1 MKRKIGFRF
10 TLLGGAA
17 LLSFLLLLPSLP
29 VWKDLPEGLRKVL
42 PSGKISLGLDL
53 KGGMSV
59 TLQVDREKA
68 VDGTLQEIATAMKT
82 PAMQPSIQGAT
93 IHFPVPKGE
102 QRETIKKRIAR
113 HYPYLTISSSDAS
126 GVTFSLSP
134 AEQKRIRTHAMT
146 QAMEVIR
153 NRIDQFGV
161 AEPLIER
168 QGKDRILVELPGIN
182 DPERAM
188 SLIGRTAR
196 LQFLLVDDKNPDAD
210 KILEKKAPVPPADEI
225 LFSHRTDANGQRI
238 ELPYLLVRGALMSGD
253 LISDARVA
261 FGQFNEPY
269 VSLTFNSAGAKLFDT
284 ITREHV
290 KERLAIVLDNVVYS
304 APVIQEEIAGGQAQ
318 ITGNFTLKEA
328 KDLSIV
334 LRSGALPAPVHIL
347 QNVTVGPSLGKDSIR
362 AGIRATI
369 FAGIL
374 VLLFMAVYYRLSGMI
389 ADGALVLNLILLVG
403 AMAALHATLTLPGI
417 AGIILTIGMGVDSN
431 VLIFE
436 RIREE
441 LRLGKPVRSAIDSG
455 YDKAFLTIV
464 DSHVTTL
471 ITALILFIFGT
482 GPIKG
487 FAVTLSVG
495 IAINLFTALVGTR
508 VVFDA
513 MTARKKLDRLS
524 I

>member
-1 MKRKIGFRF
+1 MKRKIGFRLA
-10 TLLGGAA
+10 LLGGAA
-17 LLSFLLLLPSLP
+17 FVSLLLLLPSLP
-29 VWKDLPEGLRKVL
+29 VWKDLPDSIRKLL

-68 VDGTLQEIATAMKT
+68 VEGTLQEISTAMKT
-82 PAMQPSIQGAT
+82 PSMEPRIQGMT
-93 IHFPVPKGE
+93 IMFPVASGKD
-102 QRETIKKRIAR
+102 RDTLVKRIKR
-113 HYPYLTISSSDAS
+113 HYPYLQIQSQDVSA
-126 GVTFSLSP
+126 VTFSIP
-134 AEQKRIRTHAMT
+134 PGEEKRIRAHAMT

-168 QGKDRILVELPGIN
+168 QGKDRIQVELPGIN

-210 KILEKKAPVPPADEI
+210 KILEKKAPVPKGDEV
-225 LFSHRTDANGQRI
+225 LYSHRTGQSGQRV
-238 ELPYLLVRGALMSGD
+238 ELPYLLKNGALMSGD

-284 ITREHV
+284 ITRNHV
-290 KERLAIVLDNVVYS
+290 KERLAIVLDNAVYS

-318 ITGNFTLKEA
+318 ITGSFTLKEA

-362 AGIRATI
+362 AGVRATI

-374 VLLFMAVYYRLSGMI
+374 VLLFMAVYYRFSGVI
-389 ADGALVLNLILLVG
+389 ADGALLLNLILLVG

-441 LRLGKPVRSAIDSG
+441 IRLGKPVRSAIDSG

-513 MTARKKLDRLS
+513 ITARKKLERLS